1 MSWCWCHSHE
11 AASILHI
18 LSFVRPTPND
28 MRCAILLI
36 LIMPI
41 LADSQSCASIELSRI
56 ILL

>member
-1 MSWCWCHSHE
+1 
-11 AASILHI
+11 
-18 LSFVRPTPND
+18 

-41 LADSQSCASIELSRI
+41 LADSQSWAPIELSRI